1 VVAVVAE
8 RGGDMARDY
17 KREYANFHS
26 KPEEMKKRA
35 SRNKANRIMK
45 KKGLIRKGDGK
56 HVDHKDGNPR
66 NNHPKNLQ
74 VISASHNMAKH

>member
-1 VVAVVAE
+1 
-8 RGGDMARDY
+8 
-17 KREYANFHS
+17 
-26 KPEEMKKRA
+26 MKKRA

-66 NNHPKNLQ
+66 NNHQKNLQ
-74 VISASHNMAKH
+74 VIPASHNMAKH